1 MFENVSLV
9 ENMRKSW
16 SKRRGDICMYTNQKP
31 CFQTHRKIKKQC
43 KDGNSRI
50 SINPRIQEK
59 ERQVE
64 ELEEVGS

>member
-1 MFENVSLV
+1 
-9 ENMRKSW
+9 
-16 SKRRGDICMYTNQKP
+16 MYTNQKP
-31 CFQTHRKIKKQC
+31 CFQTHRKIKQC

-64 ELEEVGS
+64 ELEEVSS